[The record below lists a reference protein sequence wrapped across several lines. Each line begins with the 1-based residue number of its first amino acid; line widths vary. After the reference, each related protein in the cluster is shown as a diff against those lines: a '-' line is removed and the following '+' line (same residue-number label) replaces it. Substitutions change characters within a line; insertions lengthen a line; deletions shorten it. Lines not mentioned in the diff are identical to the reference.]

1 MCAFTNVAIGSD
13 IRSND
18 QSCYRA
24 HSLVFCSGA
33 CQGFMESRVDRAPI
47 RFGYNIAIITSSST
61 FFFFIYHYGLNVVLH
76 RYLDLPKW
84 TNQQIT
90 DNYI

>member
-24 HSLVFCSGA
+24 HSLAFCSGA
-33 CQGFMESRVDRAPI
+33 CQGFMENRVDRAPI

-61 FFFFIYHYGLNVVLH
+61 IFFHLSLRDKYSATPVSRF
-76 RYLDLPKW
+76 
-84 TNQQIT
+84 T
-90 DNYI
+90 

>member
-24 HSLVFCSGA
+24 HSLVFFCSGA

-61 FFFFIYHYGLNVVLH
+61 IFFHLSLRVKCSATPVSRF
-76 RYLDLPKW
+76 
-84 TNQQIT
+84 T
-90 DNYI
+90 

>member
-24 HSLVFCSGA
+24 HSLVFFVVGP
-33 CQGFMESRVDRAPI
+33 VKVLWRAELTEHPSDLDI
-47 RFGYNIAIITSSST
+47 IIAIITSSST
-61 FFFFIYHYGLNVVLH
+61 IFFHLSLRVKCSASPVSRF
-76 RYLDLPKW
+76 
-84 TNQQIT
+84 T
-90 DNYI
+90 

>member
-24 HSLVFCSGA
+24 HSLVFC
-33 CQGFMESRVDRAPI
+33 QGFMESRVDRAPI

-61 FFFFIYHYGLNVVLH
+61 IFFHLSLRVKCSATPVSRF
-76 RYLDLPKW
+76 
-84 TNQQIT
+84 T
-90 DNYI
+90 

>member
-47 RFGYNIAIITSSST
+47 QFGYNIAIIT
-61 FFFFIYHYGLNVVLH
+61 FFFHLSLRVKCSATPVSRF
-76 RYLDLPKW
+76 
-84 TNQQIT
+84 T
-90 DNYI
+90 